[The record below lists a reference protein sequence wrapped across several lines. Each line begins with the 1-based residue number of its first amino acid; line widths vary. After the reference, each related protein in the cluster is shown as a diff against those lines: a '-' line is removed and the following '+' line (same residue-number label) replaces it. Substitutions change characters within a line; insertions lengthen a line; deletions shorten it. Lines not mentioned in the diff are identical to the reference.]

1 MILPLRKILPPSP
14 KSPIQLSH
22 NIPQKEAIF
31 FKEICMDRSAIF
43 MITSLFISL
52 MPLAGNTGDFV
63 GSIYAI
69 ERYKVPKPSYLT
81 EGYDVF
87 CLGKA
92 GFKVEIPWDAI
103 QAFGDPAKGQL
114 PVELIDMGMIECP
127 YGWDLHEMGNIKLGS
142 GGSEWI
148 ATYNDEYLVRFTA
161 LKAEIIYSDDT
172 APTIRALVHPIYC
185 DSIQGECIIDMK
197 LPI

>member
-1 MILPLRKILPPSP
+1 
-14 KSPIQLSH
+14 
-22 NIPQKEAIF
+22 
-31 FKEICMDRSAIF
+31 MDRSAIL

-92 GFKVEIPWDAI
+92 GFKVEIPWDAL

-127 YGWDLHEMGNIKLGS
+127 HGWDLHEMGNIKLGS

-148 ATYNDEYLVRFTA
+148 ATYHDEYLVRFTA
-161 LKAEIIYSDDT
+161 LTAEIIYSDDGV
-172 APTIRALVHPIYC
+172 PTIRALVHPTYC
-185 DSIQGECIIDMK
+185 DNVQGECRINMK
-197 LPI
+197 LPM